1 MGILRYC
8 VAFMAAG
15 LFYGIAFADLT
26 FADSKELAK
35 IDGYVISD
43 TDFKKRMMITQGRQ
57 RAKSSKDSNKDREN
71 LLNKMIDEEL
81 FLREAQKLNL
91 YDNEDYKFKV
101 ETFKRELLVNLYL
114 EQFLKENNTE
124 QNQRKY
130 YEENKEK
137 YAEKEMVRISV
148 ISVGSEDE
156 AKEILKKAQAGEDFA
171 ELVKKHSKGPFVNR
185 GGDFG
190 YRTRN
195 SVKKE
200 IADTAFSMKNGEIS
214 NPVKT
219 EDGVYHIIK
228 RVDYKEA
235 GPPPFEESK
244 NKVAIEYGRKLLS
257 DKILGLR
264 GAVKIQ
270 IDSKELEELKID

>member
-1 MGILRYC
+1 MGVFRNF
-8 VAFMAAG
+8 VALVAAG
-15 LFYGIAFADLT
+15 LFFGMAFAHIS
-26 FADSKELAK
+26 FADSNELAK

-43 TDFKKRMMITQGRQ
+43 TDFKKRIMITQGRQ
-57 RAKSSKDSNKDREN
+57 RAKSTKDREN

-81 FLREAQKLNL
+81 LLREAQKLNL

-124 QNQRKY
+124 ENQRKY
-130 YEENKEK
+130 YEVNKEK

-214 NPVKT
+214 NPVKA
-219 EDGVYHIIK
+219 EDGGYHIIK

-244 NKVAIEYGRKLLS
+244 NKVAIDYGRKLLS
-257 DKILGLR
+257 DKISGLR

-270 IDSKELEELKID
+270 IDSKELEELKTD

>member
-8 VAFMAAG
+8 AAFLAAAFFG
-15 LFYGIAFADLT
+15 MAFAHVT
-26 FADSKELAK
+26 FADSKDLAK

-43 TDFKKRMMITQGRQ
+43 TDFKKRMMITPERQ
-57 RAKSSKDSNKDREN
+57 RPKTMKDREN
-71 LLNKMIDEEL
+71 LLNKMVDEEL
-81 FLREAQKLNL
+81 LLREAQKVNL
-91 YDNEDYKFKV
+91 YDNEDYKYKV
-101 ETFKRELLVNLYL
+101 EAFKRDLLVNLYL

-124 QNQRKY
+124 ENQRKY

-156 AKEILKKAQAGEDFA
+156 AKEILKKAQDGEDFA
-171 ELVKKHSKGPFVNR
+171 ELVKKYSKGPFVNR

-195 SVKKE
+195 SLKRE
-200 IADTAFSMKNGEIS
+200 IADAAFSMKNGEIS
-214 NPVKT
+214 GPVKT
-219 EDGVYHIIK
+219 QDGGYHIIK
-228 RVDYKEA
+228 RVDHKEA
-235 GPPPFEESK
+235 GPPPFEEAK
-244 NKVAIEYGRKLLS
+244 NKVAIDYARKLLN
-257 DKILGLR
+257 DKISGLR

-270 IDSKELEELKID
+270 IDSKELEELKTD